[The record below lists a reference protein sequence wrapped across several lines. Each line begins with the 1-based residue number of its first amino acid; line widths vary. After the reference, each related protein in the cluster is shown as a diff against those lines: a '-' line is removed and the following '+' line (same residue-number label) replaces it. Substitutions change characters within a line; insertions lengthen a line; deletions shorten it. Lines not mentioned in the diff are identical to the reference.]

1 MFSESRIGARASGLG
16 SPARPLGALTR
27 RALILRPPPRPES
40 PPLSAQGHTAPSPPR
55 ESQAT
60 PSARRVT
67 ALSRGLWWRA
77 GCGGSRADSDSCN
90 RRAEGTLQ
98 SRRPAPKGPKHP
110 SVTRNFCWS
119 KWREVNGT
127 REYIFWFVSA
137 EILVW
142 GKCSSCP
149 GVSQI
154 YPYRSSYWRASE
166 GADKRVPTSVLST

>member
-67 ALSRGLWWRA
+67 ALA
-77 GCGGSRADSDSCN
+77 GGSVVA
-90 RRAEGTLQ
+90 G
-98 SRRPAPKGPKHP
+98 G
-110 SVTRNFCWS
+110 
-119 KWREVNGT
+119 
-127 REYIFWFVSA
+127 
-137 EILVW
+137 VW
-142 GKCSSCP
+142 GKP
-149 GVSQI
+149 GKSGCRIRIRAIGV
-154 YPYRSSYWRASE
+154 PRGRSSPAPRAKRSE
-166 GADKRVPTSVLST
+166 ASICYSEFLLVQVERGDRSQEKTGHYDQSQCHR

>member
-67 ALSRGLWWRA
+67 ALA
-77 GCGGSRADSDSCN
+77 GGSVVA
-90 RRAEGTLQ
+90 G
-98 SRRPAPKGPKHP
+98 G
-110 SVTRNFCWS
+110 
-119 KWREVNGT
+119 
-127 REYIFWFVSA
+127 
-137 EILVW
+137 VW
-142 GKCSSCP
+142 GKP
-149 GVSQI
+149 GKSGCRIRIRAIGV
-154 YPYRSSYWRASE
+154 PRGRSSPAPRAKRSE
-166 GADKRVPTSVLST
+166 ASICYSEFLLVQVERGHTIFQHTAESTHYMILSSPVGIQPPQRWGFLSVLFTTVSPVPRRVLGV